1 MCHNKS
7 TTQHDYTQKRR
18 SSRSQPRLPRI
29 SQDLRVNAF
38 SQEKRNAAVEIARHK
53 GVKAAAE
60 EVGATVGTV
69 RRWCQYAKVTPRDG
83 RKASA
88 GEVLTEQV
96 TSAAMEAS
104 VVRVN
109 RIVQAQTAAG
119 EIIGHQSALALASQR
134 ISTGMAARIEQALAE
149 LNMAED
155 TLAKAI
161 KRRNTAEGREAIARA
176 ATDVRRAEET
186 KLEARDRLAADIE
199 LGRKAAITT
208 GVHIDKVL
216 RLAGEES
223 LQANTG
229 SAVTETG
236 NAAIRALITDPEF
249 RARAIESLNREHRA
263 TTSPPVDAEV
273 VG

>member
-1 MCHNKS
+1 M
-7 TTQHDYTQKRR
+7 
-18 SSRSQPRLPRI
+18 
-29 SQDLRVNAF
+29 NAF
-38 SQEKRNAAVEIARHK
+38 SQEKRNIAVAIARDK
-53 GVKAAAE
+53 GVRAAAE

-69 RRWCQYAKVTPRDG
+69 RRWCEYAKVRPRDG
-83 RKASA
+83 RKASK
-88 GEVLTEQV
+88 GEVLTEAV
-96 TSAAMEAS
+96 TVAAMEAS

-109 RIVQAQTAAG
+109 RIVEAQTAAG

-134 ISTGMAARIEQALAE
+134 ISTGMAARIERALAE
-149 LNMAED
+149 LNMAEAAL
-155 TLAKAI
+155 TKATE
-161 KRRNTAEGREAIARA
+161 RRNTAEGREAIARA
-176 ATDVRRAEET
+176 ATAVRKAEDA
-186 KLEARDRLAADIE
+186 KLEARERLTDDIE

-229 SAVTETG
+229 GAVTETG

-263 TTSPPVDAEV
+263 TTSPPVDAHV